1 MKVKFNKDN
10 FDDDELYDNE
20 YEESQDDDDDE
31 YEYESPWY
39 VKFGKIAGIIALVLV
54 VLIGIRIFTG
64 GSSTKSAKT
73 EFLTTLQKQFV
84 TDKLAKKYEVTMT
97 QDDEKYK
104 ASGEIMVA
112 DKQANITFKTED
124 KEHVVTV
131 DGNKVYQN
139 NKLLKTEDKVSTKN
153 TKKETTS
160 TLEDFLKNLDEK
172 KFTKTDDGYDL
183 TLSTDET
190 KELFSSIETD
200 ELKQFKLYK
209 NHIKPAKKLET
220 KISVTEKDTKIKVDY
235 KAKQAFKL
243 NITVSDTKFK
253 KIKTVSSE
261 TKESS
266 SETNESSK
274 DEKSSVDISSIT
286 KSSSKSTAQ
295 STEPAK
301 PDTETESQA
310 IKDLREYF
318 TNDADGFTEE
328 DQKVI
333 EHQKELEKQAQ

>member
-20 YEESQDDDDDE
+20 YDEESQDDDEED

-64 GSSTKSAKT
+64 GGSTKSAKT

-131 DGNKVYQN
+131 DGDKVYQN
-139 NKLLKTEDKVSTKN
+139 KKLLKTEDKVSTKS

-172 KFTKTDDGYDL
+172 KFAKTDDGYDL

-220 KISVTEKDTKIKVDY
+220 KISVTEKDIKIKVDY

-266 SETNESSK
+266 K

-301 PDTETESQA
+301 PDTEIESQA

-333 EHQKELEKQAQ
+333 DHQKELEKQAQ

>member
-1 MKVKFNKDN
+1 MKVKFNKDD

-20 YEESQDDDDDE
+20 YDEESQDDDEED

-64 GSSTKSAKT
+64 GGSTKSAKT

-84 TDKLAKKYEVTMT
+84 TDKLAKKYEVIMT

-112 DKQANITFKTED
+112 DKQANIIFKTED

-131 DGNKVYQN
+131 DGDKVYQN
-139 NKLLKTEDKVSTKN
+139 KKLLKTEDKVSTKS

-190 KELFSSIETD
+190 KELFSLIETN

-220 KISVTEKDTKIKVDY
+220 KISLTEKDTKIKVDY

-243 NITVSDTKFK
+243 SIAVSDTKFK

-261 TKESS
+261 MK
-266 SETNESSK
+266 ESSK

-333 EHQKELEKQAQ
+333 DHQKELEKQAQ